1 MLVSLARSAPGALA
15 PMLSH
20 AHEFVPMHSV
30 VRLIRILSGVLVS
43 DAQPAALLA
52 AKDPLELEP
61 RQRAT
66 HP

>member
-1 MLVSLARSAPGALA
+1 
-15 PMLSH
+15 MLSH

-61 RQRAT
+61 RQKAT